1 MSAETK
7 TAKQPAEQ
15 ASRPDLLER
24 YRPLGLK
31 AVVAATTPKRPEAP
45 KAKRPADDHRLRSA

>member
-1 MSAETK
+1 MSADHTK
-7 TAKQPAEQ
+7 TQQAEQ
-15 ASRPDLLER
+15 VQRPNLLER

-45 KAKRPADDHRLRSA
+45 KARRPLEEDLLRSA